1 VPVSGVRCQGSVL
14 EELPQL
20 VFRVDLGK
28 GHQVLAHAVG
38 MTERNFVRLLPG
50 DKVEVELAPADQTRG
65 RILKKL

>member
-1 VPVSGVRCQGSVL
+1 MPDARCQGSVV

-28 GHQVLAHAVG
+28 GRQVLAHAAG
-38 MTERNFVRLLPG
+38 MTQRNFVRLLPG
-50 DKVEVELAPADQTRG
+50 DKVEVELAQTDQTRG

>member
-1 VPVSGVRCQGSVL
+1 M

-28 GHQVLAHAVG
+28 GRQVLAHAAG

-50 DKVEVELAPADQTRG
+50 DKVEVELAQADQTRG

>member
-1 VPVSGVRCQGSVL
+1 V

-28 GHQVLAHAVG
+28 GRQVLAHSAG

-50 DKVEVELAPADQTRG
+50 DKVEVELAQADQTRG

>member
-1 VPVSGVRCQGSVL
+1 MAGARCQGSVV

-28 GHQVLAHAVG
+28 GREVLAQAAG

-50 DKVEVELAPADQTRG
+50 DKVEVELAEADQTRG

>member
-1 VPVSGVRCQGSVL
+1 MAGPRCHGSVV

-28 GHQVLAHAVG
+28 GRQVLAHAAG

-50 DKVEVELAPADQTRG
+50 DKVEVELAQADQTRA

>member
-1 VPVSGVRCQGSVL
+1 MAGAKCQGSVV

-28 GHQVLAHAVG
+28 GREVLAHAAG

-50 DKVEVELAPADQTRG
+50 DKVEVELAQADQTRG